1 MKNSNKANNKNNN
14 GFLPSSLKF
23 ISSCIK
29 TASSGVRSAAASISS
44 DTQGGI
50 RDQGKQVLWASFD
63 KLQLGPSSFRNVLLL
78 GYSNGFQVIDVE
90 DASGVTELV
99 SRWDDPVTC
108 LRMPPLPAKAEGCEG
123 FRAAHPL
130 VLVACEVSETPPV
143 GVNGRDGVVRDSS
156 NEHQAGSFAF
166 SPTVV
171 RFYSLKCH
179 DYVHVLKFRSA
190 VFMVRCSPQVVA
202 VGLATQIY
210 CFDALTLENKFSVLT
225 YPVPQVQGG
234 IMDPGY
240 GPMAVGPRW
249 IAYASDNPLVSNT
262 GRLSPQSLTPPMGV
276 SPSTSPGNGN
286 LVARYA
292 MESSKQLA
300 TGLMSLGDMGYKTL
314 SRYCQDFVAD
324 GSSSPVSPNS
334 SWKGRITPHS
344 AEADIAGMVVVRDFV
359 TRAVI
364 SQFRAHTSPISALCF
379 DPSGTLLVTASI
391 HGHNINIFRIV
402 PSAVPGGSGA
412 KSFKWSSSHVHLY
425 KLHRGITSAVIQDI
439 CFSSYS
445 QWVAII
451 SSRGTCH
458 VFALSPFG
466 GENVLQVQNSDIDGP
481 VLLPVSSLPWWSE
494 LSFQSTKTLSL
505 SESPPPP
512 PVTLSVVARIKS
524 NHSGW
529 LNTVSS
535 AASSVSGKASIPS
548 GAVAAVFHNCVPQD
562 SHLKKSNALEHL
574 LAYTPCGH
582 VVQYKLVSSVG
593 AEPSEGTPR
602 IGLGSSVQ
610 TPSDEEL
617 RVKTESI
624 QWWDVCRRTDWQ
636 EREELVPGLAHSS
649 HEKAE
654 VVMDTS
660 YCEEDNET
668 GNNVRSNMDLV
679 KSHEQSR
686 LYLANAEVQISPWRT
701 PLWLKSKV
709 YFHAMDGTGADEQN
723 VAEDQS
729 SGETAIEKGLSHEIE
744 IRRKDLLPVFEHFH
758 GIADWSGRG
767 LRRERSTMSTGST
780 VPAVLQPISNAN
792 SDIGS
797 LANLYISPS
806 QHPPEKFVG
815 LRRGVSGLA
824 SPMSL
829 SPAEDSSSVHSESLT
844 NNSPSNIGNEGQS
857 SSSASALTNASS
869 SSNRSDLS
877 ANMIIDEGMVNES
890 PDFDQIF
897 LEDHCKSKSS
907 KVVAT
912 NASPRELE
920 NLDNQE
926 DDDDMLGGVFSFSEE
941 G

>member
-1 MKNSNKANNKNNN
+1 
-14 GFLPSSLKF
+14 
-23 ISSCIK
+23 
-29 TASSGVRSAAASISS
+29 
-44 DTQGGI
+44 
-50 RDQGKQVLWASFD
+50 QVLWASFD

-99 SRWDDPVTC
+99 SRRDDPVTC

-130 VLVACEVSETPPV
+130 FLVVLVQRVSSGALLMCISTSFIEALHLRYV
-143 GVNGRDGVVRDSS
+143 SVSS
-156 NEHQAGSFAF
+156 FLF
-166 SPTVV
+166 

>member
-1 MKNSNKANNKNNN
+1 MKNNSNKGNNN
-14 GFLPSSLKF
+14 GFFPSSLKF

-29 TASSGVRSAAASISS
+29 TASSGVRSAAASISG
-44 DTQGGI
+44 DNQGGVK
-50 RDQGKQVLWASFD
+50 DQVIWASFD
-63 KLQLGPSSFRNVLLL
+63 KLQLSPSSYRNVLLL

-99 SRWDDPVTC
+99 SRRDDPVTC
-108 LRMPPLPAKAEGCEG
+108 LRMQPLPAKAEGCEG

-130 VLVACEVSETPPV
+130 LLVACEESDTPPV
-143 GVNGRDGVVRDSS
+143 VISGKDGLARDSS
-156 NEHQAGSFAF
+156 NEHQAGNFA
-166 SPTVV
+166 TVV
-171 RFYSLKCH
+171 RFYSLKSH
-179 DYVHVLKFRSA
+179 NYVHVLKFMSP
-190 VFMVRCSPQVVA
+190 VFMVRCSPHIVA

-225 YPVPQVQGG
+225 YPVPLLAGQGG
-234 IMDPGY
+234 IMANPGY

-262 GRLSPQSLTPPMGV
+262 GRLSPQSLTPSMGV

-300 TGLMSLGDMGYKTL
+300 SGLMSLGDMGYKTL

-334 SWKGRITPHS
+334 SRKGWVAPHS

-391 HGHNINIFRIV
+391 HGHNINIFRIM
-402 PSAVPGGSGA
+402 PSAAPGGSGA

-458 VFALSPFG
+458 IFALSPFG
-466 GENVLQVQNSDIDGP
+466 GENVLQLQNSDVDGP
-481 VLLPVSSLPWWSE
+481 VLLPVLSLPWWSTP
-494 LSFQSTKTLSL
+494 SFQANAQCFF
-505 SESPPPP
+505 ESQPPP
-512 PVTLSVVARIKS
+512 PVTLSVVARRKS
-524 NHSGW
+524 NSGW

-562 SHLKKSNALEHL
+562 SRQPSHLKKPNALEHL

-582 VVQYKLVSSVG
+582 VVQYKLVSSAG
-593 AEPSEGTPR
+593 TESSEGTQR
-602 IGLGSSVQ
+602 TGLGSSSLQ
-610 TPSDEEL
+610 TPDEEL
-617 RVKTESI
+617 RVKTESV
-624 QWWDVCRRTDWQ
+624 QWWDVWRRIDWP
-636 EREELVPGLAHSS
+636 EREELVSGLAHGN
-649 HEKAE
+649 AE
-654 VVMDTS
+654 VAMDTS
-660 YCEEDNET
+660 DSEHNET
-668 GNNVRSNMDLV
+668 KNMDLV

-701 PLWLKSKV
+701 PLWQKSKV
-709 YFHAMDGTGADEQN
+709 YFHAMDGIGAHEQN
-723 VAEDQS
+723 VAEEDHS
-729 SGETAIEKGLSHEIE
+729 SGESEIEKVQGHEIE
-744 IRRKDLLPVFEHFH
+744 IRRKDLLPVFDHFH
-758 GIADWSGRG
+758 RIANWSDRG
-767 LRRERSTMSTGST
+767 LRRERSTISTGLDFGVTGSA
-780 VPAVLQPISNAN
+780 VPAVLQQNMISTSSIAN
-792 SDIGS
+792 SDTGMPGS
-797 LANLYISPS
+797 LANLYISAQRAP
-806 QHPPEKFVG
+806 VI
-815 LRRGVSGLA
+815 SGLA

-829 SPAEDSSSVHSESLT
+829 SPAEDSNPVHSEIASSLA
-844 NNSPSNIGNEGQS
+844 NSSPSNIG
-857 SSSASALTNASS
+857 SASAVTSASS

-877 ANMIIDEGMVNES
+877 ANMIDEGMPNES
-890 PDFDQIF
+890 PDFEQVF
-897 LEDHCKSKSS
+897 QEGYCKSERPSES
-907 KVVAT
+907 VVA
-912 NASPRELE
+912 NADLE
-920 NLDNQE
+920 NNPDDE
-926 DDDDMLGGVFSFSEE
+926 DDDMHGGVFLFSEE